1 MHITLQV
8 MRRAALA
15 TAHSNSGN
23 TDTPRSQQQHPAA
36 LHRTAVRAATAR
48 ASVDGDTVRACRML
62 ALQQGRSLTPAVA
75 RVLQG
80 PVAAL
85 HTAVQQLHILVL
97 MLSSSSS
104 DSTSNSSSSSSSAA
118 AAGDDSSSSE
128 ALSQE
133 ARSKAGTATAAAE
146 HGACALAAVAAA
158 LSVQRQPVRFEGA
171 VLAIRA
177 RCEKLRK
184 RLLRALS
191 NTATNSSSE
200 SSGTSSGDSTAGMSA
215 AALCQ
220 DILELLGMVLLAACE
235 DLRAGTPV
243 LAAELSASENA
254 YSATVA
260 AV

>member
-1 MHITLQV
+1 

-15 TAHSNSGN
+15 TADSSN

-48 ASVDGDTVRACRML
+48 ASVDGDTVRACRLL
-62 ALQQGRSLTPAVA
+62 ALQQGRALTPAVA

-85 HTAVQQLHILVL
+85 YTAVQLLHTLVL

-104 DSTSNSSSSSSSAA
+104 SDSSSNSSSSGAAVAADDNSS
-118 AAGDDSSSSE
+118 GSE

-146 HGACALAAVAAA
+146 HGATALAAVAAA
-158 LSVQRQPVRFEGA
+158 LCVQRQPVRFEGA

-177 RCEKLRK
+177 RCVKLRQ

-191 NTATNSSSE
+191 NTAVNSNSSSE
-200 SSGTSSGDSTAGMSA
+200 GSSSSGDSTAGMSA

>member
-1 MHITLQV
+1 

-15 TAHSNSGN
+15 TANNSNSS
-23 TDTPRSQQQHPAA
+23 DTPRSQQQHPAA

-48 ASVDGDTVRACRML
+48 ACLDGDAVRACRLL

-85 HTAVQQLHILVL
+85 YTAVQLLHTLVL

-104 DSTSNSSSSSSSAA
+104 SDSNSSSSSGSGAA
-118 AAGDDSSSSE
+118 AVDDSSSSE
-128 ALSQE
+128 ALSLE

-146 HGACALAAVAAA
+146 HGASTLAAVLTA
-158 LSVQRQPVRFEGA
+158 LCAQRQPVRFEGA

-184 RLLRALS
+184 RLLHALS
-191 NTATNSSSE
+191 NTTANSSSSE
-200 SSGTSSGDSTAGMSA
+200 GNSSGGSTAGMSA

-220 DILELLGMVLLAACE
+220 DILELLSMVLLAACE
-235 DLRAGTPV
+235 DLRVGTPE
-243 LAAELSASENA
+243 LAAELSASESA
-254 YSATVA
+254 YTA
-260 AV
+260 AAAAEPAD